1 MFARYISTSFQAS
14 TTSNIGNNIGD
25 FLTNFSYLIILWF
38 GAGLVMDR
46 KLTIGGLVAFQ
57 MLSSRVTSP
66 LLRLVQLWQE
76 FQQVL
81 LSVDRLGEILN
92 VAPEA
97 EPGAGDLLP
106 TLRGEVKF
114 DQVVFRYQPEQEK
127 PVLKGISFTVQPGM
141 FVGIVGRSGSGKS
154 TLSKLMQRL
163 YQPESGSIFIDK
175 FDIKNAELN
184 SLRKQISVVLQE
196 DFLFNG
202 SIEENITLGDR
213 DITRK
218 QVEKAARLA
227 SADDFINQLPEG
239 YDTNIG
245 ERGVSLSGGQ
255 RQRIALARLF
265 LSQAPILILD
275 EATTGLDSVTEKIV
289 LQNLRQKME
298 GRTVFMI
305 AHRFAPLK
313 EADLILVLEKGVI
326 VEQGNHDKLL
336 QNRGIYS
343 TLYQM
348 QLDNV

>member
-1 MFARYISTSFQAS
+1 
-14 TTSNIGNNIGD
+14 
-25 FLTNFSYLIILWF
+25 
-38 GAGLVMDR
+38 MDR

-66 LLRLVQLWQE
+66 LLRLVELWQE

-81 LSVDRLGEILN
+81 LSVNRLGDILN
-92 VAPEA
+92 VPPEA
-97 EPGAGDLLP
+97 ELGAGELLP

-127 PVLKGISFTVQPGM
+127 VLKGISFNVEPGK

-154 TLSKLMQRL
+154 TLSKLLQRL
-163 YQPESGSIFIDK
+163 YKPESGSILIDER
-175 FDIKNAELN
+175 DIKNADIG
-184 SLRKQISVVLQE
+184 SLRQQISVVLQQ

-202 SIEENITLGDR
+202 SIAENITLGDP
-213 DITRK
+213 DITRE
-218 QVEKAARLA
+218 QVKEAAKDA
-227 SADDFINQLPEG
+227 VAHDFISELPNE
-239 YDTNIG
+239 YNTNIG
-245 ERGVSLSGGQ
+245 EWGVSLSGGQ
-255 RQRIALARLF
+255 QQRIALARLF
-265 LSQAPILILD
+265 LSQAQILILD
-275 EATTGLDSVTEKIV
+275 EATTGLDSATEKTV
-289 LQNLRQKME
+289 LQNLRQKMK

-326 VEQGNHDKLL
+326 VENGNHDKLL
-336 QNRGIYS
+336 QKRGIYS